1 MSFKFLE
8 SGENGESTV
17 LDERLVLDPVPEA
30 KKNSSV
36 VLNWLV
42 KVTKQLVTHVNN
54 LGEIIKINQRTVDEK
69 ADKSLVDEL
78 KAKLVKLEL
87 DNDDIRQR
95 SMTGNIIIASPQ
107 RQGNPTLAVPQL
119 IRDTKEDG
127 TTIQRME
134 TMVEMCVRLV
144 KAKTTVGIP
153 LEDIVACHP
162 IGKGRGTDTTFVMRV
177 INRNPDSAWDLLSHA
192 LRTGKHRVNGQQVN
206 NQLNVFVSYQLT
218 PRRGELMKAC
228 KEAKSKVRTLRYGAD
243 QQGRITVRVHDR
255 CVFEEVRSTADLARI
270 ISAPTLNERFRN
282 YRG

>member
-1 MSFKFLE
+1 MS
-8 SGENGESTV
+8 
-17 LDERLVLDPVPEA
+17 
-30 KKNSSV
+30 
-36 VLNWLV
+36 
-42 KVTKQLVTHVNN
+42 Q
-54 LGEIIKINQRTVDEK
+54 
-69 ADKSLVDEL
+69 
-78 KAKLVKLEL
+78 
-87 DNDDIRQR
+87 
-95 SMTGNIIIASPQ
+95 
-107 RQGNPTLAVPQL
+107 
-119 IRDTKEDG
+119 
-127 TTIQRME
+127 
-134 TMVEMCVRLV
+134 
-144 KAKTTVGIP
+144 GIP

-192 LRTGKHRVNGQQVN
+192 LRTGKSRENGQQVN

>member
-1 MSFKFLE
+1 MLAPPRP
-8 SGENGESTV
+8 
-17 LDERLVLDPVPEA
+17 RLVA
-30 KKNSSV
+30 
-36 VLNWLV
+36 
-42 KVTKQLVTHVNN
+42 HVNN

-95 SMTGNIIIASPQ
+95 PMTGNIIIASPQ

-192 LRTGKHRVNGQQVN
+192 LRTGKSRENGQQVN